1 MKEVKFTEQG
11 PVFVETLQ
19 VSSEKFEMPDFDNI
33 LASYKDTLIFA
44 LQKRANHCIK
54 DLNDNSERI
63 ISTNT
68 NSIEYYRTDKT
79 CNSFNNNNYVAML
92 QAIKILEA
100 DEFDKLNTIHWS
112 QIIKALYWV
121 KPINQNGFT
130 FAQLISRVLDECILA
145 NMELARK

>member
-19 VSSEKFEMPDFDNI
+19 VSSEKFEIPDFDNI

-68 NSIEYYRTDKT
+68 NSIEYYRTDNT

-100 DEFDKLNTIHWS
+100 EEFDKLNTIHWS
-112 QIIKALYWV
+112 QIVKALYWV
-121 KPINQNGFT
+121 KPINKDGFT
-130 FAQLISRVLDECILA
+130 FAQLISRVLDECILV

>member
-19 VSSEKFEMPDFDNI
+19 VSSEKFETPDFDNI
-33 LASYKDTLIFA
+33 LVSYKDTLIFA

-79 CNSFNNNNYVAML
+79 CNSFNNNNYIAML

-112 QIIKALYWV
+112 PIVKALYWV
-121 KPINQNGFT
+121 KPINKDGFT

>member
-1 MKEVKFTEQG
+1 MKELKFTEQG

-19 VSSEKFEMPDFDNI
+19 VSSEKFEMPNFDNI
-33 LASYKDTLIFA
+33 LVSYKDTLLFA
-44 LQKRANHCIK
+44 LKKRADHCIK
-54 DLNDNSERI
+54 DLNENSERI

-68 NSIEYYRTDKT
+68 NSIEYYRIDKT
-79 CNSFNNNNYVAML
+79 CNSFNNNNHVAML

-100 DEFDKLNTIHWS
+100 GEFDKLNTIHWS
-112 QIIKALYWV
+112 QIVKALYWV
-121 KPINQNGFT
+121 KPINKDGFT

>member
-33 LASYKDTLIFA
+33 LVSYKDTLIFA

-79 CNSFNNNNYVAML
+79 CNSFNNNNYVAIGEYEGY
-92 QAIKILEA
+92 AIDSLFGINNV
-100 DEFDKLNTIHWS
+100 NT
-112 QIIKALYWV
+112 Y
-121 KPINQNGFT
+121 IN
-130 FAQLISRVLDECILA
+130 LK
-145 NMELARK
+145 RK

>member
-19 VSSEKFEMPDFDNI
+19 VSSEKFETPDFDNI

-112 QIIKALYWV
+112 QIVKALYWV
-121 KPINQNGFT
+121 KPINKDGFT

>member
-33 LASYKDTLIFA
+33 LVSYKDTLIFA

-68 NSIEYYRTDKT
+68 NSIEYSRTDKT

-92 QAIKILEA
+92 QAIKIIESN
-100 DEFDKLNTIHWS
+100 EFDKLNTIHWS
-112 QIIKALYWV
+112 QIVKALYWV
-121 KPINQNGFT
+121 KPINKDGFT